1 MTRSRLPADRDIE
14 PEVAAIEAALRRLR
28 TAAPASL
35 ATSTLLSVGLADAYA
50 TMPSPLGAVFV
61 AWNGRGV
68 SAVSAVTAADGE
80 DAAGAAFERRFR
92 DEVGRPL
99 HRVEAAPPR
108 LAATLARRLSGD
120 RRAPVPVD
128 LRGRTAF
135 ERAVLEKAAEIPR
148 GEVRPYAWVAR
159 EIGRP
164 GAVRAVGTALGH
176 NPVPLVIPCHRVIR
190 GDGTIGQY
198 SMGGPEAKRTVL
210 EAEGLD
216 LDALQD
222 LGAAGIRFLA
232 SDTTR
237 IFCLPTCHNARR
249 ITDRHRVRFQSAEE
263 GRAAGYRPCRH
274 CRPASAA

>member
-1 MTRSRLPADRDIE
+1 MTRSQLQTDPSTE
-14 PEVAAIEAALRRLR
+14 PGLAAIEAALRGLR
-28 TAAPASL
+28 AAAPASL

-50 TMPSPLGAVFV
+50 TMPSPLGDVFV

-68 SAVSAVTAADGE
+68 SAVSAAGTVSE
-80 DAAGAAFERRFR
+80 DETAAFEHRFR
-92 DEVGRPL
+92 DQTGRPL
-99 HRVEAAPPR
+99 NRVEAPPPR
-108 LAATLARRLSGD
+108 LATALARRLAGD

-148 GEVRPYAWVAR
+148 GEVRPYGWVAR

-164 GAVRAVGTALGH
+164 RAVRAVGTALGH
-176 NPVPLVIPCHRVIR
+176 NPVPLVIPCHRVVR

-198 SMGGPEAKRTVL
+198 SMGGPAAKRTVL

-216 LDALQD
+216 VDGLQD
-222 LGAAGIRFLA
+222 LAAAGVRYIA

-237 IFCLPTCHNARR
+237 IFCLPSCHNARR
-249 ITDRHRVRFQSAEE
+249 ITERHRVRFHDANE
-263 GRAAGYRPCRH
+263 GVAAGYRPCRH